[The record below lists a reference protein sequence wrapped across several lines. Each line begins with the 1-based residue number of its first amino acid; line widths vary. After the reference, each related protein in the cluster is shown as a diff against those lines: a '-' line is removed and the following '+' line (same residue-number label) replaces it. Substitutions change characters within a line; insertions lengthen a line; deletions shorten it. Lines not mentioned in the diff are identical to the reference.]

1 VTPRRRM
8 FTHWSP
14 EGFSSNRTNGHTRHE
29 SSPDV
34 SKVYPVPELL
44 TTVLA
49 KALVMLVEALLTRLF
64 IQLMRSGFYRDL
76 RAAGVA

>member
-1 VTPRRRM
+1 
-8 FTHWSP
+8 
-14 EGFSSNRTNGHTRHE
+14 
-29 SSPDV
+29 V